1 MPTTP
6 SAVAATADERAMS
19 PITVFTPDAA
29 TPAIP
34 ADAFFAPSATSVAN
48 CDMSPRTST
57 HTVPACAISH
67 PFPKNDKRSS
77 GVLLVERLG
86 LRR

>member
-34 ADAFFAPSATSVAN
+34 ADAFGTLGDIGGELRHVALEHR
-48 CDMSPRTST
+48 P
-57 HTVPACAISH
+57 TVPACAISH

-77 GVLLVERLG
+77 RVCCCGRLG